1 MFRKGVAEHF
11 FIREYKM
18 LLLSSCCGYK
28 YAFGMSTFEST
39 DVEAFP
45 EQTDSREVVAR
56 KVLRLQL
63 WDPHHHLVGW
73 CRCGGGS
80 RGERR
85 EKAASDSPL
94 LSDSPLYP
102 THHTR

>member
-1 MFRKGVAEHF
+1 
-11 FIREYKM
+11 M

-56 KVLRLQL
+56 KVLRLAIVGPPPPPR
-63 WDPHHHLVGW
+63 WLVPV
-73 CRCGGGS
+73 RGGGA
-80 RGERR
+80 GVR
-85 EKAASDSPL
+85 EGRKQHQTP
-94 LSDSPLYP
+94 
-102 THHTR
+102 HC